1 MSMAKYSY
9 KQEEGKYLIYNLKN
23 GLLRGDIEKNAIK
36 M

>member
-1 MSMAKYSY
+1 MAKYSY